1 MNLDDS
7 LLDHLLQ
14 AIDAPDLSG
23 TPYRILNEIGRG
35 GMGVVYRVH
44 DSRLDRE
51 IAMKVF
57 DGTATE
63 ARITAALEHPGIVP
77 VHDSGMLPDGRGYY
91 TMRLVRGLP
100 LQQHI
105 GAGTPL
111 SVRIAIFQ
119 KICEAVAYAHSRGV
133 IHRDLKPSNVMAGE
147 FGEVAVLDWGIAVD
161 ASSGAAK
168 IAGTPKFMAPE
179 QARGEA
185 ATPLADVYSMGA
197 LLDSILPGG
206 APAPLRAIAAKASA
220 ANPDRRYR
228 NASEIGADLS
238 RYIDGFAVEAYREN
252 PVERTLRF
260 MRRNK
265 TLLLLVGA
273 YFAVRIGI
281 YFFSGR

>member
-1 MNLDDS
+1 
-7 LLDHLLQ
+7 
-14 AIDAPDLSG
+14 
-23 TPYRILNEIGRG
+23 
-35 GMGVVYRVH
+35 
-44 DSRLDRE
+44 
-51 IAMKVF
+51 
-57 DGTATE
+57 
-63 ARITAALEHPGIVP
+63 
-77 VHDSGMLPDGRGYY
+77 
-91 TMRLVRGLP
+91 MRLVRGLP

-273 YFAVRIGI
+273 YYAVRIGI